1 VRVPHV
7 HGSDAAG
14 GRSALRLTRAPREE
28 VTVGARRQPRRVPVA
43 RRNLFAEKL
52 RLLMSIGGVAFS
64 VLLILLVTSL
74 YRGWSE
80 AGGFFEQLPG
90 DVWLAQAGTSD
101 PLRTTSFLPADELA
115 GVGSVPGVRAVVPA
129 YARRVALEQQS
140 AELNVYFLAL
150 AVPAGAAVPETTRRF
165 LPRRGAIVVDSVLAR
180 EARVGV
186 GDTLDVL
193 GRSFVVE
200 RIEPGGNP
208 VFEIAFMNGEDAR
221 DLLALPGYV
230 SFFLLSTDPGTDG
243 ERVARDAV
251 AAVPG
256 SESHTAADFAAATR
270 NLVEQGFLPV
280 VGALVGIGFAIGG
293 AVIALTIYTATIERA
308 RDFGVL
314 KAIGADDRFV
324 YRIVVEQSLG
334 VGVVGAA
341 LGIALSALAASLIR
355 QRVPEFVTDLQPLD
369 ATGVF
374 VIAVAVSALAA
385 LVPVRRISRID
396 PAMVFRA

>member
-1 VRVPHV
+1 
-7 HGSDAAG
+7 
-14 GRSALRLTRAPREE
+14 
-28 VTVGARRQPRRVPVA
+28 VPVA

-101 PLRTTSFLPADELA
+101 PLRTTSFLPSDKLA
-115 GVGSVPGVRAVVPA
+115 EVASVPGVRVVVPA
-129 YARRVALEQQS
+129 YARRVALEPQN
-140 AELNVYFLAL
+140 ADLNVYFLAL